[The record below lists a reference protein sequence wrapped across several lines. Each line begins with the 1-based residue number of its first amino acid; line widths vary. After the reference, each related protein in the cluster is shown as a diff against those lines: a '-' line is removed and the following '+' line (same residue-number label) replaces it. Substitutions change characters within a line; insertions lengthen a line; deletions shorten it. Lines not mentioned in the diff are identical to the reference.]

1 MRDSSPLSRR
11 ALLGL
16 AAAAPLAA
24 AVPTAVATSAY
35 AATAIGGERLGR
47 PGLQVQSGVKVP
59 AKLTAKAWLV
69 ADHDTGE
76 VLAAFDAH
84 RRLAPASTLKML
96 FADTVLGKF
105 DRTQRHKVTPEE
117 IADVPAGSSLV
128 GVKENYTYTVE
139 QLWLGVFLRSGNDAV
154 HVLSHMNGGIAK
166 TVAEMQAKA
175 VDLQALDTQ
184 VRSPDGFD
192 HKGQVS
198 SAYDLTLFARH
209 GLKNDDF
216 RAYCGTKTADFPAG
230 GKKTFQIQNT
240 DRLLTG
246 AWGLDAYDGIIGVK
260 NGYTS
265 HAGNTFTGA
274 ATRNGRTLLVS
285 VLHPESGGN
294 GVYKE
299 TAQLLDWGFAH
310 VGKVEAVGKLVDPVS
325 EGGAQKASGGGKAAG
340 AKGAGGPRVASASGD
355 TPSWGLIGGAGAA
368 VALLAGG
375 ALALRGRRRRRAAVL
390 GVPGAA
396 GVPGASGVPGA
407 PAMPGAAA
415 VPAASATAGIP
426 APGGPAAGIP
436 APGGPVAGE
445 TPGDAGSAAGGT
457 SGGGGSAAGRIPAP
471 GGPVADGT
479 PAATGA
485 GRTGAGHTAP
495 GHPGRPTA
503 SGDGGQGPGGN
514 GHPGGPADGPAG
526 GPSGR

>member
-1 MRDSSPLSRR
+1 MGTSKGKAMLEGRDRGPALPRLGDPDVGRAGGTLYGPGMRDSSPLSRR

-24 AVPTAVATSAY
+24 AVPAVTATSAY

-59 AKLTAKAWLV
+59 AKLTAQAWLV

-84 RRLAPASTLKML
+84 RHLAPASTLKML

-105 DRTQRHKVTPEE
+105 DRTQRHKVALEE
-117 IADVPAGSSLV
+117 ISDVPAGSSLV

-216 RAYCGTKTADFPAG
+216 RAYCGTKTANFPAG

-246 AWGLDAYDGIIGVK
+246 SWGLDTYDGIIGVK

-310 VGKVEAVGKLVDPVS
+310 VGRVEAVGKLVDPLS
-325 EGGAQKASGGGKAAG
+325 EGGAKKAPADKAAG
-340 AKGAGGPRVASASGD
+340 AKGAGGPRLASASGD
-355 TPSWGLIGGAGAA
+355 SPSWGLVGGAGAA

-375 ALALRGRRRRRAAVL
+375 ALALRGRRRRRTAA
-390 GVPGAA
+390 
-396 GVPGASGVPGA
+396 A
-407 PAMPGAAA
+407 PALGGTPGTGGMPGADGT
-415 VPAASATAGIP
+415 PGNGKIP
-426 APGGPAAGIP
+426 APGGPGAA
-436 APGGPVAGE
+436 GPVA
-445 TPGDAGSAAGGT
+445 P
-457 SGGGGSAAGRIPAP
+457 
-471 GGPVADGT
+471 
-479 PAATGA
+479 
-485 GRTGAGHTAP
+485 TGAGHTIPGQGGPGHPSPTAPGQGGP
-495 GHPGRPTA
+495 GHPG
-503 SGDGGQGPGGN
+503 S
-514 GHPGGPADGPAG
+514 PADGPAG
-526 GPSGR
+526 GSSGRQGG